1 LVFAALRAEAQ
12 RLSRKKLRV
21 DRENVSALGKLAR
34 MKPSIIV
41 NVFSGWLGNLLPKY
55 ETKPRPK

>member
-1 LVFAALRAEAQ
+1 
-12 RLSRKKLRV
+12 LSRKKLRV